1 MKARPDRDGERGQA
15 LAELAIV
22 VTIIM
27 ILAIAVFDLSLGFYN
42 SALVVQ
48 GARDGARV
56 AMNCSSTVGQI
67 QSAALATAP
76 SGASVT
82 VAPDPRP
89 TCPPSN
95 SSDTATTVTVS
106 YTHSWILPIW
116 TAGGSQAMAEAAVSR

>member
-1 MKARPDRDGERGQA
+1 
-15 LAELAIV
+15 
-22 VTIIM
+22 M

-76 SGASVT
+76 SGASVS
-82 VAPDPRP
+82 VSPDPRP

-106 YTHSWILPIW
+106 YTHTWILPVW
-116 TAGGSQAMAEAAVSR
+116 TGGNSLSMAEAAVSR